1 MLKVAANRVEGV
13 SCIKDKIC
21 DVIYKRNEQ
30 LISPLVSLF
39 SPKVSVRRRESIED
53 INGLFDTLDRL
64 NLGSVHNLWAFMAIA
79 DFLKDPELVKLIAD
93 VGQLEIP
100 DGDHCFIG
108 RNLYAYRRT
117 HKTVQIASSNVK
129 TIDDE
134 PPECSQPAAS
144 RIAPPV
150 YPLQIVQTRTFDLL
164 ACEIGKR
171 WRELGR
177 HLGFHEADL
186 DEFEDRHTHNL
197 RERIY
202 AMLQEYAR
210 GHNSNRID
218 SMISG
223 ICTALEKCR
232 RVDLRKRVQQFMA
245 KRS

>member
-1 MLKVAANRVEGV
+1 MEGV

-64 NLGSVHNLWAFMAIA
+64 NLGSVHNLWAFIQIG

-117 HKTVQIASSNVK
+117 NKAVQSVSSTVK

-134 PPECSQPAAS
+134 PPECSQPAAGTS
-144 RIAPPV
+144 RIAPPDNL
-150 YPLQIVQTRTFDLL
+150 LQIVQTRTFDLL

-186 DEFEDRHTHNL
+186 DEFEDRHVHNL

-210 GHNSNRID
+210 GQHSNNIPV
-218 SMISG
+218 MISG
-223 ICTALEKCR
+223 ICTALDKCR